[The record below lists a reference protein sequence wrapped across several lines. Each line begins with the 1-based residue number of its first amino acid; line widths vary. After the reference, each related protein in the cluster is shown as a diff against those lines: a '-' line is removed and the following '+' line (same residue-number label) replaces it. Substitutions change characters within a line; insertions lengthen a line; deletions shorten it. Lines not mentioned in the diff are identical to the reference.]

1 MKQELIE
8 HLNNVE
14 QLVKRNYTVLEVMK
28 NVYENNNNDIEDSQ
42 KILEILRELIK
53 KQQEVLNGLQNFI
66 SISKQM

>member
-14 QLVKRNYTVLEVMK
+14 QLVKRNYTVLEIMK

-66 SISKQM
+66 SISKQV